1 MKRKKKRANGEGS
14 LYYDKQKDLYRGF
27 VNIGY
32 DENGRLKRKSVSGD
46 NKTEVRQR
54 MKQIE
59 LQIFNGEFIDESS
72 ITIYNLAFQMILDK
86 YNMNEITENTYET
99 HLCTLKRLKPIYNTP
114 LQQANETQI
123 RAYLQK
129 NLDYSNSIIKKNYQM
144 LKATFLEAEKR
155 GIIKKSPMINIK
167 TPKSN
172 QKKEKVRALTV
183 DEQQKLIEVLQ
194 TQDIKYSQQ
203 MLLSML
209 TGLRMG
215 EVNALTVRDIN
226 LRFKTI
232 NVNKTI
238 SRGAKGKAILGDET
252 KTEAGTRII
261 PISDEIKPLISE
273 CVKYSDDFLF
283 LTGSGNY
290 ITTNQVNMELQ
301 RTLEKYDII
310 DKSVRGKI
318 SCHSLRHTYATR
330 CIEGGMSAKI
340 LQRILGHTDITIT
353 MNTYCDA
360 FEQFETENIKKV
372 NEYMKQQGLTLNAYV
387 S

>member
-1 MKRKKKRANGEGS
+1 MKKKRANGEGS
-14 LYYDKQKDLYRGF
+14 IYYNEKKRLYIGQ
-27 VNIGY
+27 VVMGY
-32 DENGRLKRKSVSGD
+32 DENGKIKRKSVSAD

-72 ITIYNLAFQMILDK
+72 ITIYNLAFQMIIDK
-86 YNMNEITENTYET
+86 YNMNEINENTYHT

-129 NLDYSNSIIKKNYQM
+129 NLNYSASVIKKNYQM
-144 LKATFLEAEKR
+144 LKSTFLEAEKR

-167 TPKSN
+167 MPKSK
-172 QKKEKVRALTV
+172 QRKEKVRALTI
-183 DEQQKLIEVLQ
+183 DEQSKLINVLQ
-194 TQDIKYSQQ
+194 NNDIKYSQQ

-215 EVNALTVRDIN
+215 EVNALTVKDIN

-238 SRGAKGKAILGDET
+238 SRGEKGKAILGDVT
-252 KTEAGTRII
+252 KTDAGTRII
-261 PISDEIKPLISE
+261 PITDEIKPLISD
-273 CVKYSDDFLF
+273 CVKYSDDLLF
-283 LTGSGNY
+283 CTGSGKY

-301 RTLEKYDII
+301 RTLIKYDII
-310 DKSVRGKI
+310 DNSVSGKV

-340 LQRILGHTDITIT
+340 LQRLLGHTDITVT

-360 FEQFETENIKKV
+360 FEQFESEHIQKV
-372 NEYMKQQGLTLNAYV
+372 NEYMKKQGLTLQKYV